1 MKALIIICRRA
12 SDYLKPDCIRIHECA
27 VCKLP
32 LQMSHQAA
40 AQVAKGAKPL
50 CNPCGL
56 TLAKTLGEKALLVV
70 TPAAMDSMPEN
81 LAKVRADAQ
90 RRAEKN

>member
-50 CNPCGL
+50 CNP
-56 TLAKTLGEKALLVV
+56 
-70 TPAAMDSMPEN
+70 
-81 LAKVRADAQ
+81 
-90 RRAEKN
+90 